1 MRLFPPYLFSKGQ
14 SGEIYSK
21 SITRVPQ
28 ISIIKHQSHVASRE
42 ESPRSISLSLSS
54 FSSLESIPGRRL
66 ESHQD
71 PGATGGRRGG
81 VFDLAGRSCKHALL
95 EDVAAGGQF
104 SSSIQADLGHGAAV
118 DQLTGVIVLGGV
130 LAAHHA
136 LLLGQGDVL
145 IELLARVLL
154 LPAPDGE
161 RFRHQR
167 RSRYERHLLPR
178 EVVLLLGF
186 RLQICARQH
195 HEASEPLNINR
206 GDYQCY
212 SEFFEFFFFF
222 FSDPQS
228 ESILGSRKVLVS
240 FCLKTVPPRFVED
253 GCSPRSLWAST
264 PLFHYCHACSLC

>member
-1 MRLFPPYLFSKGQ
+1 MRLFPPCLFIARDKADNHLFK
-14 SGEIYSK
+14 EHL
-21 SITRVPQ
+21 PQ
-28 ISIIKHQSHVASRE
+28 ISLTSMAPCFSRR
-42 ESPRSISLSLSS
+42 ESLFL
-54 FSSLESIPGRRL
+54 FLFFLLESIPGRRL
-66 ESHQD
+66 EGHQD
-71 PGATGGRRGG
+71 PGATGGGRGG
-81 VFDLAGRSCKHALL
+81 MFDLAGRSCKHALL

-104 SSSIQADLGHGAAV
+104 SSGIQTDLGHGTAV

-136 LLLGQGDVL
+136 LLLRQGGVL

-154 LPAPDGE
+154 LAAPDGE

-206 GDYQCY
+206 GDYQLFKTH
-212 SEFFEFFFFF
+212 SSSFSRSTERIHFGIAQSLGVFFFLF
-222 FSDPQS
+222 
-228 ESILGSRKVLVS
+228 
-240 FCLKTVPPRFVED
+240 LKIVPPRFAED
-253 GCSPRSLWAST
+253 SCSPRSLWAST